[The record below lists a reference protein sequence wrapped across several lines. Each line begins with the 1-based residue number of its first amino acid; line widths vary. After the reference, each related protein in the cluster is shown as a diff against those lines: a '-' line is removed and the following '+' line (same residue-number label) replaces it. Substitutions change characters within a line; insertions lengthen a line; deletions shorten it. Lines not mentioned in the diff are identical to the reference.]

1 MNLSLSLR
9 IAGRYLRGKGSVNAV
24 PILSRISMVAIAV
37 GCGALLILF
46 SVFNGFNAVINQ
58 FYTAFYTDLRIRPAA
73 GKTFE
78 FSPQQWQMV
87 RANSNVLE
95 AAPVLE
101 DRMLAA
107 GEGDASVVTVRGV
120 DKRYFRV
127 ANLKEFTRYGADTV
141 TNIHGVPTAL
151 VGMGVAVRLGLSVEN
166 VFSQLHLYAPR
177 ADAPVGGLT
186 NPADAFQSETLQPGG
201 IFSVESEI
209 DEQYVLAPLATV
221 QELLSAGDA
230 VSQIDMRLKP
240 GTGIQT
246 AQALRTAL
254 GKDFIVEDRRQQN
267 ATFYSIMAA
276 EKWTMY
282 LILLLVLLI
291 ASFNLVGALSMLV
304 LEKEKDTAILQAM
317 GAGMGTV
324 RGIFLLESILWS
336 LMGGLVGIVFGALL
350 CLGQQHFGW
359 IKLEGGFLIEAYPV
373 ALQMRDVGVVFLTA
387 VGLGIAAGLLP
398 SLRAGRQHYGVL
410 R

>member
-1 MNLSLSLR
+1 MNISFALR
-9 IAGRYLRGKGSVNAV
+9 MAGRYLRGKGSANAV

-46 SVFNGFNAVINQ
+46 SVFNGFNEVIDQ

-73 GKTFE
+73 GKTFY
-78 FSPQQWQMV
+78 FSPQQWQLLKKEK
-87 RANSNVLE
+87 AILE

-107 GEGDASVVTVRGV
+107 GEGEASVVTVRGV
-120 DKRYFRV
+120 DARYFRV
-127 ANLKEFTRYGADTV
+127 ANLKNYIRYGADTV
-141 TNIHGVPTAL
+141 SNAHGVPTAL
-151 VGMGVAVRLGLSVEN
+151 VGLGIAARLGLSTDN

-177 ADAPVGGLT
+177 ADASVGGLS
-186 NPADAFQSETLQPGG
+186 NPAEAFQSETLQPGG

-209 DEQYVLAPLATV
+209 DEHYLLAPLPVV
-221 QELLSAGDA
+221 QSLLGAGNA
-230 VSQIDMRLKP
+230 LSQIDMRLQP
-240 GTGIQT
+240 GTAQQT
-246 AQALRTAL
+246 AQKLKAAL
-254 GKDFIVEDRRQQN
+254 GKSFIIESRQQQN

-291 ASFNLVGALSMLV
+291 ASFNLIGALSMLV
-304 LEKEKDTAILQAM
+304 LEKQKDVAILQAM
-317 GAGMGTV
+317 GAGKSTI
-324 RGIFLLESILWS
+324 RGIFLLESMLWS
-336 LMGGLVGIVFGALL
+336 LVGGISGMALGALI

-373 ALQMRDVGVVFLTA
+373 ALHGRDVGVVFLTA
-387 VGLGIAAGLLP
+387 LGLGVAAGIVP
-398 SLRAGRQHYGVL
+398 SWRAARQHYGIL

>member
-9 IAGRYLRGKGSVNAV
+9 IAGRYLRGKGSANAV

-46 SVFNGFNAVINQ
+46 SVFNGFNAVIDG
-58 FYTAFYTDLRIRPAA
+58 FYTAFYTDLRIRPAV

-78 FSPQQWQMV
+78 FSPQQWQILQ
-87 RANSNVLE
+87 RNKNILN

-120 DKRYFRV
+120 DSRYFQV
-127 ANLKEFTRYGADTV
+127 ANLKQFTRYGADTV
-141 TNIHGVPTAL
+141 TSLHGVPTAL

-177 ADAPVGGLT
+177 ADAPVGGLA

-209 DEQYVLAPLATV
+209 DEQYVLAPLASV
-221 QELLSAGDA
+221 QQLLGAGDA

-240 GTGIQT
+240 GTEIQT
-246 AQALRTAL
+246 AQALRSAL

-317 GAGMGTV
+317 GAGMATV

-336 LMGGLVGIVFGALL
+336 LAGGIAGIVAGALL

-387 VGLGIAAGLLP
+387 IGLGLAAGLLP
-398 SLRAGRQHYGVL
+398 ALRAGRQHYGVL

>member
-1 MNLSLSLR
+1 MNLSLALR
-9 IAGRYLRGKGSVNAV
+9 MAGRYLRGKGSANAV

-46 SVFNGFNAVINQ
+46 SVFNGFNAVIDQ
-58 FYTAFYTDLRIRPAA
+58 FYTAFYTDLRIRPAV

-78 FSPQQWQMV
+78 PSAAQWQLL
-87 RANSNVLE
+87 RSNKDILE
-95 AAPVLE
+95 MAPVLE

-107 GEGDASVVTVRGV
+107 GEGDAGVVTVRGV
-120 DKRYFRV
+120 DPRYFRV
-127 ANLKEFTRYGADTV
+127 VSLKEYIRYGVDTV
-141 TNIHGVPTAL
+141 SNAHGIPTAL
-151 VGMGVAVRLGLSVEN
+151 VGMGVAVRLGLSADN

-201 IFSVESEI
+201 IFSIESEI
-209 DEQYVLAPLATV
+209 DEHYILAPLTTV
-221 QELLSAGDA
+221 QALLDAGA
-230 VSQIDMRLKP
+230 AISQIDMRLKP
-240 GTGIQT
+240 GTAATVAQT
-246 AQALRTAL
+246 LRAAL
-254 GKDFIVEDRRQQN
+254 GKDFVVEDRRQQN
-267 ATFYSIMAA
+267 ATFYSIMSA

-317 GAGMGTV
+317 GADKSTV
-324 RGIFLLESILWS
+324 RSIFLLESILWS
-336 LMGGLVGIVFGALL
+336 LAGGVAGIILGALL
-350 CLGQQHFGW
+350 CLGQQYFGW
-359 IKLEGGFLIEAYPV
+359 IRLEGGFLIEAYPV
-373 ALQMRDVGVVFLTA
+373 VLQWRDVGVVFLTA
-387 VGLGIAAGLLP
+387 VGLGLVAGLLP
-398 SLRAGRQHYGVL
+398 ALRAGRQQAGVL